1 MNRIARLLVTTLLG
15 LLTTLLAILPAFAQA
30 DKAGCADHPLFPTR
44 MPGYVLSSCKVEEYG
59 VFDFSFTPNVE
70 KLPVEGKFTFIIY
83 SIPDRKG
90 EASALAVVRNY
101 EEAIRKVGGTI
112 VKSDPT
118 RRVNGKIVKDGL
130 EVWVQAEKGNGDIR
144 LRIVEKKEM
153 TQYIVADTASFG
165 SDLKSTGHVAV
176 YGIYF
181 DTNKSE
187 VKPDSKP
194 ALEEIAKLLQ
204 QTPSLKLK
212 VVGHTDM
219 TGTMD
224 ANMKLSQ
231 ARGEAVVQALVSQ
244 YGIAASRLTGYGVGP
259 LSPVATNDT
268 DEGRAKNRRVE
279 LVKE

>member
-1 MNRIARLLVTTLLG
+1 MNRIARLLSTTLLV
-15 LLTTLLAILPAFAQA
+15 LLPAFAHA
-30 DKAGCADHPLFPTR
+30 DKEGCVDHPLFPTR
-44 MPGYVLSSCKVEEYG
+44 MPGYVLSNCVIQEYG
-59 VFDFSFTPNVE
+59 MFDFSMVPRQE
-70 KLPVEGKFTFIIY
+70 LPIEGKFTFLTY
-83 SIPDRKG
+83 SIPDRKA
-90 EASALAVVRNY
+90 EVSALAVVRNY
-101 EEAIRKVGGTI
+101 ENAIRQVGGTI

-118 RRVNGKIVKDGL
+118 RRVVGKIVKDGQ
-130 EVWVQAEKGNGDIR
+130 EVWVQAEKGNGTIW

-153 TQYIVADTASFG
+153 TQYVVADAAAFAN
-165 SDLKSTGHVAV
+165 DLNATGHVAV

-194 ALEEIAKLLQ
+194 ALEEIAKLLK
-204 QTPSLKLK
+204 QTPTLNLK

-219 TGTMD
+219 TGSMD
-224 ANMKLSQ
+224 ANLKLSQ

-244 YGIAASRLTGYGVGP
+244 YGIAPSRLKGHGVGP
-259 LSPVATNDT
+259 LAPVATNDT